1 MYNKIISNLI
11 RLFNNKN
18 HPNIILYGHPN
29 IDKFNIL
36 LEVLN
41 NVYKMNDEIN
51 INEGLID
58 YSKNNIYYKFDCNYI
73 KYKNKQPWLDFLKS
87 IINTDN
93 HYTEN
98 KKIIILYNFH
108 NLSKSIQ
115 NILKVLIEK
124 NYHIKFII
132 ISDTIT
138 DIIDPIKSRFLSIR
152 IPLIDAY
159 MKWKLVKTENIT
171 INEFLK
177 HKHNN
182 IDFIKSLI
190 DINEISN
197 HSIID
202 NIIYYI
208 IKIIDNYKN
217 KDTLLKIKGIIY
229 IIITIGIPHKIF
241 MQSFLIKLLED
252 HKIIGKKKFLL
263 VKLFCEVD
271 ILYINSYYKVIHYE
285 YLIMNIIN
293 IIKIR

>member
-217 KDTLLKIKGIIY
+217 KDTLLKIKDIIY

>member
-41 NVYKMNDEIN
+41 NVYKMNNEIN

-73 KYKNKQPWLDFLKS
+73 KYKNKQSWLDFLKS

-152 IPLIDAY
+152 SPLIDAY

-190 DINEISN
+190 DINKISN

-217 KDTLLKIKGIIY
+217 KDTLLKIKDIIY

>member
-138 DIIDPIKSRFLSIR
+138 DIIEPIISRFLCIR

-217 KDTLLKIKGIIY
+217 KDTLLKIKDIIY

>member
-41 NVYKMNDEIN
+41 NVYKMHDEIN

-73 KYKNKQPWLDFLKS
+73 KYKNKQLWLDFLKS

-93 HYTEN
+93 HYTKN
-98 KKIIILYNFH
+98 KKIIIFYNFH
-108 NLSKSIQ
+108 NFSKSIQ

-138 DIIDPIKSRFLSIR
+138 DIIEPIISRFLCIR

-171 INEFLK
+171 INDFLK

-217 KDTLLKIKGIIY
+217 KDTLLKIKEIIY
-229 IIITIGIPHKIF
+229 IIITTGIPHKIF

-252 HKIIGKKKFLL
+252 HKIIGKKKCLL
-263 VKLFCEVD
+263 IKLFCEVD

>member
-73 KYKNKQPWLDFLKS
+73 KYKNKQSWLDFLKS

>member
-73 KYKNKQPWLDFLKS
+73 KYKNKQSWLDFLKS

-182 IDFIKSLI
+182 IDFIKSKK
-190 DINEISN
+190 EFSN
-197 HSIID
+197 
-202 NIIYYI
+202 
-208 IKIIDNYKN
+208 
-217 KDTLLKIKGIIY
+217 
-229 IIITIGIPHKIF
+229 F
-241 MQSFLIKLLED
+241 
-252 HKIIGKKKFLL
+252 KKANLHR
-263 VKLFCEVD
+263 
-271 ILYINSYYKVIHYE
+271 YYKKETKPGRKMGHITFT
-285 YLIMNIIN
+285 
-293 IIKIR
+293 

>member
-190 DINEISN
+190 DINEIGN

-217 KDTLLKIKGIIY
+217 KDTLLKIKDIIY

>member
-73 KYKNKQPWLDFLKS
+73 KYKNKQSWLDFLKS

-124 NYHIKFII
+124 NFHIKFII

>member
-1 MYNKIISNLI
+1 MYNKIISNLK

-41 NVYKMNDEIN
+41 NVYKMNNEIN

-73 KYKNKQPWLDFLKS
+73 KYKNKQSWLDFLKN

-217 KDTLLKIKGIIY
+217 KDTLLKIKDIIY

>member
-73 KYKNKQPWLDFLKS
+73 KYKNKQSWLDFLKS

-217 KDTLLKIKGIIY
+217 KDTLLKIKDIIY